1 MRDHKLQNAK
11 EPNPKSGDSMST
23 LKDPLHPN
31 AVQQALARMRRKL
44 FCFATAFVVR
54 GRSGEVSAL
63 HFDCSSSQDGTQARR
78 MIEHSAKTFFPL
90 CGDNN
95 DVVVRN
101 RVRDSSNGPL
111 LCRFMIVP
119 TRDTAGELVGAFVVY
134 NPPDG
139 IEFSVKDAESAAK
152 MSRAF
157 GKVLSLPRDP
167 LTKLLA
173 RTGFE
178 REVTRMRN
186 TSKSRE
192 SGALLYGDIDQ
203 VHVINDL
210 WGFEVGDAA
219 IALVGSELRRIAAT
233 CDAAASRLSGDRF
246 TIFVPDCSLTR
257 ARELAEQICT
267 TISAARFASN
277 AQNIPL
283 SMSWGVAPL
292 PLHDTTLDHGLA
304 AAEVACKAA
313 KDRGRNRVEIYQDT
327 DASIIRRRDD
337 MLIVGRLRTCLDEGR
352 FQIHGQPIARLLP
365 GDHTRRYEML
375 VRLID
380 EKDKLVMPHEFMSSA
395 TRYQLLPQLDRHV
408 VAHVLGK
415 LSEAKSVPGFQP
427 MQVSIN
433 LSGPTICEEQF
444 ADWLVSQVKNCGVP
458 GEWIGFELTETAAI
472 ANLERAQQLINRL
485 GAMGCT
491 FALDDFG
498 TGVNSLAYLKALKLA
513 MIKIDGSFIRDLL
526 ENERSESLVRGIAQL
541 AHSMGIATV
550 AEYVETPMLC
560 MRLIDLG
567 VQFGQGYALGH
578 PVLLDRILDP
588 VRSMALAS

>member
-1 MRDHKLQNAK
+1 
-11 EPNPKSGDSMST
+11 MST
-23 LKDPLHPN
+23 LNHPLHPN
-31 AVQQALARMRRKL
+31 VVQQALARMRRRL
-44 FCFATAFVVR
+44 GCFAAAFVAR
-54 GRSGEVSAL
+54 GLKGEPGSF
-63 HFDCSSSQDGTQARR
+63 HFDCSSSQDGTHARKL
-78 MIEHSAKTFFPL
+78 IEHSSKSFFAL
-90 CGDNN
+90 CGDQN

-111 LCRFMIVP
+111 LCRFLIVP
-119 TRDTAGELVGAFVVY
+119 ARDSGGELLGAFIMY
-134 NPPDG
+134 NHADG
-139 IEFSVKDAESAAK
+139 VEFAVNDAEMAAR
-152 MSRAF
+152 MARAF
-157 GKVLSLPRDP
+157 GKAVSLPRDP

-173 RTGFE
+173 RSGFE
-178 REVTRMRN
+178 REVARLREA
-186 TSKSRE
+186 SSRRE
-192 SGALLYGDIDQ
+192 AGALLYGDIDQ
-203 VHVINDL
+203 LHVINDL

-219 IALVGSELRRIAAT
+219 IAHVGTELRRIAAT

-246 TIFVPDCSLTR
+246 TIFVPDCTMTR
-257 ARELAEQICT
+257 ARELAEQICST
-267 TISAARFASN
+267 VGASKFGSAS
-277 AQNIPL
+277 QNIQL

-292 PLHDTTLDHGLA
+292 PLHDMTLDHGLA

-313 KDRGRNRVEIYQDT
+313 KDRGRNRVELYQDT

-352 FQIHGQPIARLLP
+352 FQVFGQAIARLLP
-365 GDHTRRYEML
+365 GDQTRRYEML

-380 EKDKLVMPHEFMSSA
+380 EKDKLVMPQQFMSSA
-395 TRYQLLPQLDRHV
+395 TRYQLLPQLDRTV
-408 VAHVLGK
+408 VAHVLSK
-415 LSEAKSVPGFQP
+415 LREAKSVPGFQP
-427 MQVSIN
+427 LQVSIN
-433 LSGPTICEEQF
+433 LSGPTISEVQF
-444 ADWLVSQVKNCGVP
+444 ADWLVDQVKNCGVP
-458 GEWIGFELTETAAI
+458 ASWIGFELTETAAI
-472 ANLERAQQLINRL
+472 ANLERAQLLMSRL

-498 TGVNSLAYLKALKLA
+498 TGVNSLAYLKALKLS
-513 MIKIDGSFIRDLL
+513 MIKIDGTFIRDLL

-541 AHSMGIATV
+541 AHSMGIETV